1 MSAKAAFLKQKPP
14 DADRKPVAAVREA
27 LVERDGKAAVFR
39 VRRQDGEADRRQQG
53 RDLGDSVEVNGVKS
67 GDRVVLK
74 PADKLRDGAAAVQA
88 AKK

>member
-1 MSAKAAFLKQKPP
+1 VKLT
-14 DADRKPVAAVREA
+14 AVS
-27 LVERDGKAAVFR
+27 K
-39 VRRQDGEADRRQQG
+39 G
-53 RDLGDSVEVNGVKS
+53 RDLGDSIEVNGVKS